1 MELSPEQKTVH
12 DWLDSKLRLPV
23 FAEAYLAALCLM
35 RARRPG
41 YIPLVGHIG
50 RDFMN
55 ILPTT
60 VGGIGTS
67 QVQYKD
73 LVDKVEDRW
82 SSVGTGRGF
91 GTPGDSTEGHVIPY
105 ETSRLIQKLIDE
117 HNKGR
122 ERNGIRNSLFFSTFL
137 DYDHIERIPTHLL
150 RDWREA
156 RDWFQKVAHL
166 RQQPLPGNASQLVD
180 QHFQTLKDGLYV
192 AASSEVDR
200 LKGLH
205 EILEETNS

>member
-60 VGGIGTS
+60 VGGIRTS
-67 QVQYKD
+67 RVQYVQ
-73 LVDKVEDRW
+73 LVDNVKARW
-82 SSVGTGRGF
+82 SSVGTGPGF
-91 GTPGDSTEGHVIPY
+91 GTSGGSTEGQVISY
-105 ETSRLIQKLIDE
+105 ETSQRIQELIDE

-122 ERNGIRNSLFFSTFL
+122 ERSGSRDLLFFSTFL
-137 DYDHIERIPTHLL
+137 DYDHIQRIPAHLL
-150 RDWREA
+150 RDWRDA
-156 RDWFQKVAHL
+156 RDWFVKVAHL
-166 RQQPLPGNASQLVD
+166 RQQPLPGNAAELVD
-180 QHFQTLKDGLYV
+180 QYFQTLKDGLYV
-192 AASSEVDR
+192 AASSELDR